1 MSKEEKLKI
10 NKKENLKNENIKEV
24 TEIKIDIQSQNSNS
38 TKESFLYIFKPKSV
52 EVEFLFGYSLL
63 NSIKFISIILICLG
77 LINVLFTYIN
87 TNFFNFLEF
96 FIYSVFYL
104 VSGIYLYVSTVTL
117 KYYDA
122 VVGFKLYESLFIFEL
137 TLFILNIILIA
148 LGIIHPLGEGANFL
162 KKFSFYLILGSCG
175 EIIKFYL
182 LWIVFSYFVHLKL
195 NRINVIL
202 LSK

>member
-87 TNFFNFLEF
+87 TNFVNFLEF

>member
-52 EVEFLFGYSLL
+52 EVEFLFGCSLL

-148 LGIIHPLGEGANFL
+148 FGIIHPLSEGANFL